1 MSRFIKR
8 ILYAVIFIIVLILGL
23 LFFVKNNQIME
34 FNYIAGSKDLPVS
47 FLIFASLCMGILLGL
62 VASFPVIFRLKQK
75 NTKLEKQIRVTEKEI
90 NNLRVM
96 PVRNKH

>member
-8 ILYAVIFIIVLILGL
+8 LIFTVIFIVVLILGL
-23 LFFVKNNQIME
+23 LFFIKNNQVME

-47 FLIFASLCMGILLGL
+47 FLLFASLCMGVLLGL
-62 VASFPVIFRLKQK
+62 VASLPVIVRLKQK
-75 NTKLEKQIRVTEKEI
+75 STKLEKQIRVIEKEI
-90 NNLRVM
+90 NNIRVM

>member
-8 ILYAVIFIIVLILGL
+8 LIFAVIFIVVLILGL
-23 LFFVKNNQIME
+23 LFFVKNNQVME

-47 FLIFASLCMGILLGL
+47 LLLFASLCMGVLLGL
-62 VASFPVIFRLKQK
+62 VASLPVIVRLKQK
-75 NTKLEKQIRVTEKEI
+75 STKLEKQIKVIEKEI
-90 NNLRVM
+90 NNIRVM